1 MTIDTRVNPTPD
13 QLALVAGFPDDT
25 PFVMCNLLKFAGPE
39 GARRYWDEYAPQ
51 VTPLAEGA
59 GGRTIT
65 KGAVRHLIIGAA
77 PHDWDAVWLVRWP
90 SKAHFLAM
98 MSHPD
103 FAATQEIRVAALERM
118 ALLLMTELPPAP

>member
-1 MTIDTRVNPTPD
+1 MNADDAVNPTPD
-13 QLALVAGFPDDT
+13 QLALVAGFPEGT

-39 GARRYWDEYAPQ
+39 GARRYWQEYAPQ

-59 GGRTIT
+59 GGETVT
-65 KGAVRHLIIGAA
+65 KGAVRHLIIGTA

-98 MSHPD
+98 MTHPD
-103 FAATQEIRVAALERM
+103 FPRTQEIRVRALERM
-118 ALLLMTELPPAP
+118 ALLLVEESPAGP

>member
-1 MTIDTRVNPTPD
+1 MTVDTAVDPTPD
-13 QLALVAGFPDDT
+13 QLALVAGFPEET

-39 GARRYWDEYAPQ
+39 GARRYWEEYTPR
-51 VTPLAEGA
+51 VTPLAEAA

-65 KGAVRHLIIGAA
+65 KGEVRHLIIGAA

-103 FAATQEIRVAALERM
+103 FPGTQEIRVRALERM
-118 ALLLMTELPPAP
+118 ALLLVQESISAP